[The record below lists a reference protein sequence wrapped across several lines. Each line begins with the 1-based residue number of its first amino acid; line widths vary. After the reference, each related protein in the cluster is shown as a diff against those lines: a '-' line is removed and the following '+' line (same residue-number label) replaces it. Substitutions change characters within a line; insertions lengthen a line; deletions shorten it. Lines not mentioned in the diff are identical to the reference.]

1 MDAST
6 AARLRKRFWF
16 VFIVLFVLWY
26 LLLYVVDWSALPGR
40 TSTAENFQSE
50 AIQSHPADPLDAT
63 TEIPS
68 SHGQDNVSVH
78 EETPPPEK
86 KGDLVPDL
94 DGLEK
99 ELEPLLKQNNGKSSC
114 SGRYVYMHD
123 LPARFNDDLIKQ
135 CKLLD
140 PWVDMCAY
148 TANQGLGME
157 VGNPGKI
164 VQARDWFY
172 THQFSLEPIFHA
184 RMKQYDCLTNDS
196 YKAAAVFVP
205 YYAGFDVAR
214 YLWADFNASVLD
226 SGARDLVNWLRE
238 RPEWKVMWGKDHF
251 FIAGRVTWDFRRLGT
266 TWGNS
271 LLVMPESENMSALTI
286 ESSPWDKND
295 FAIPY
300 PTDYHPSSDEEVAQ
314 WQSKMRKQRRG
325 TLFSFAGAER
335 PSMQD
340 PIRSQVMKQCV
351 QSRRKCKLL
360 ECKSEDKNCEK
371 ATDVIKLFQR
381 SIFCL
386 QPPGDTF
393 TRRSIFDS
401 ILAGCIPVLFNPAS
415 FYVQYIWH
423 LPKDFT
429 NYSVLIPEDDVK
441 ENKVSIERVLARIP
455 RRRVAA
461 MREQVIR
468 LIPKVIYANPRGRL
482 KRVEDAFDLAVKGV
496 IGRVERLRNK
506 EEKEFDEQKSWKYYT
521 FGTVEKHEWDH
532 YFRRRNLT
540 AR

>member
-1 MDAST
+1 
-6 AARLRKRFWF
+6 
-16 VFIVLFVLWY
+16 
-26 LLLYVVDWSALPGR
+26 
-40 TSTAENFQSE
+40 
-50 AIQSHPADPLDAT
+50 
-63 TEIPS
+63 
-68 SHGQDNVSVH
+68 
-78 EETPPPEK
+78 
-86 KGDLVPDL
+86 
-94 DGLEK
+94 
-99 ELEPLLKQNNGKSSC
+99 
-114 SGRYVYMHD
+114 
-123 LPARFNDDLIKQ
+123 
-135 CKLLD
+135 
-140 PWVDMCAY
+140 
-148 TANQGLGME
+148 
-157 VGNPGKI
+157 
-164 VQARDWFY
+164 
-172 THQFSLEPIFHA
+172 
-184 RMKQYDCLTNDS
+184 
-196 YKAAAVFVP
+196 
-205 YYAGFDVAR
+205 
-214 YLWADFNASVLD
+214 
-226 SGARDLVNWLRE
+226 
-238 RPEWKVMWGKDHF
+238 
-251 FIAGRVTWDFRRLGT
+251 
-266 TWGNS
+266 
-271 LLVMPESENMSALTI
+271 
-286 ESSPWDKND
+286 
-295 FAIPY
+295 
-300 PTDYHPSSDEEVAQ
+300 
-314 WQSKMRKQRRG
+314 
-325 TLFSFAGAER
+325 
-335 PSMQD
+335 MQD

-482 KRVEDAFDLAVKGV
+482 KREEDAFDLAVKGV